1 MLLSE
6 SVDDIK
12 ELIFDNPELVAT
24 AKQCFINARAASH
37 ALNVYRHND

>member
-12 ELIFDNPELVAT
+12 ELIFDKPELVAV
-24 AKQCFINARAASH
+24 AKKCFINARVASH
-37 ALNVYRHND
+37 ALNVYSHND

>member
-12 ELIFDNPELVAT
+12 ELIFDKPELVAV
-24 AKQCFINARAASH
+24 AKVFYKR
-37 ALNVYRHND
+37 